1 MKINSPLEAY
11 KYLPQTN
18 CTECGQPTCMAFAS
32 TLIDRSGKPADCP
45 PLIKE
50 KKFAKKLAELEKLLA
65 PEIRKVIL
73 GAGDRA
79 AKIGGDDVLY
89 RHKLTFFD
97 KTKMFFDVTDKM
109 EEAALVE
116 RVLKIQNY
124 RKFYVGRNLLLDG
137 IAIRAVSND
146 PAKFAAAVKKVVA
159 TTELPVILC
168 SFNPAVLKAGLEVAK
183 DKNPLL
189 YAANKDNWKEVGE
202 LALEYKVPVVVS
214 AFNDLD
220 TLKSLAKTFADAG
233 IKDIVLDP
241 GTYPSGKGLKDS
253 FTNFLKIRRA
263 GIMGDT
269 EIAYP
274 IMAIPLTAWMA
285 GISNPVSASF
295 WETALASVFTIRY
308 GDMMLLHSM
317 EPYATMPLVHLAET
331 IYTDPRSPVAVDSK
345 MYKVGTPDENS
356 PVLFT
361 TNFALTYY
369 TVESD
374 LASNGIN
381 CWLLAVDTDGIG
393 VEAAAAGGQLSA
405 DKVKDS
411 FEKSGFDIHKD
422 VTHNAVIIPGLAARL
437 QGDLED
443 KLGAKVL
450 VGPMDSGRLPGWF
463 EKNWPPKQK

>member
-18 CTECGQPTCMAFAS
+18 CGECGEATCMAFAS
-32 TLIDRSGKPADCP
+32 KLIDRSGKPTQCP
-45 PLIKE
+45 PLVKE
-50 KKFAKKLAELEKLLA
+50 KKFAKKLAELERFLA
-65 PEIRKVIL
+65 PEIREITIGV
-73 GAGDRA
+73 GDRA
-79 AKIGGDDVLY
+79 VKIGGDDVLY
-89 RHKLTFFD
+89 RHKLTFFN
-97 KTKMFFDVTDKM
+97 KTKMFYDVTDTM
-109 EEAALVE
+109 DEAALLE
-116 RVLKIQNY
+116 RTKKVADF

-137 IAIRAVSND
+137 VAIRSVSND
-146 PAKFAAAVKKVVA
+146 PEKFAAAVKKVSEVGI
-159 TTELPVILC
+159 PMILC

-183 DKNPLL
+183 DKNPLI

-202 LALEYKVPVVVS
+202 LALEYNVPVVVS

-220 TLKSLAKTFADAG
+220 GLKTLAKTFAEAG

-241 GTYPSGKGLKDS
+241 GTYPSGQGLKDS

-274 IMAIPLTAWMA
+274 IMALPITAWMA
-285 GISNPVSASF
+285 GISDPVSAAY
-295 WETALASVFTIRY
+295 WETAMAAIFTIRY
-308 GDMMLLHSM
+308 GDIMILHSL
-317 EPYATMPLVHLAET
+317 EPYATLPEVHLAET
-331 IYTDPRSPVAVDSK
+331 IYTDPRTPVAVDSK
-345 MYKVGTPDENS
+345 MYKVGEPDENS

-374 LASNGIN
+374 LSSNGIT

-393 VEAAAAGGQLSA
+393 VEAAAAGGQLTA
-405 DKVKDS
+405 DKVKDA
-411 FEKSGFDIHKD
+411 FEKSGFDLKKD
-422 VTHNAVIIPGLAARL
+422 VTHNTVIIPGLAARL

-443 KLGAKVL
+443 KLGARVL

-463 EKNWPPKQK
+463 EKNWPPKQ

>member
-18 CTECGQPTCMAFAS
+18 CGECGEATCMAFAS
-32 TLIDRSGKPADCP
+32 KLIDRSGKPTQCP
-45 PLIKE
+45 PLVKE
-50 KKFAKKLAELEKLLA
+50 KKFAKKLAELERLLA
-65 PEIRKVIL
+65 PEIREITIGV
-73 GAGDRA
+73 GDRA
-79 AKIGGDDVLY
+79 VKIGGDDVLY
-89 RHKLTFFD
+89 RHKLTFFN
-97 KTKMFFDVTDKM
+97 KTKMFYDVTDTM
-109 EEAALVE
+109 DEAALLE
-116 RVLKIQNY
+116 RTKKVADF

-137 IAIRAVSND
+137 VAIRSVSND
-146 PAKFAAAVKKVVA
+146 PEKFAAAVKKVSEVGI
-159 TTELPVILC
+159 PMILC

-183 DKNPLL
+183 DKNPLI

-202 LALEYKVPVVVS
+202 LALEYNVPVVVS

-220 TLKSLAKTFADAG
+220 GLKTLAKTFAEAG

-241 GTYPSGKGLKDS
+241 GTYPSGQGLKDS

-274 IMAIPLTAWMA
+274 IMALPITAWMA
-285 GISNPVSASF
+285 GISDPVSAAY
-295 WETALASVFTIRY
+295 WETAMAAIFTIRY
-308 GDMMLLHSM
+308 GDIMILHSL
-317 EPYATMPLVHLAET
+317 EPYATLPEVHLAET
-331 IYTDPRSPVAVDSK
+331 IYTDPRTPVAVDSK
-345 MYKVGTPDENS
+345 MYKVGEPDENS

-374 LASNGIN
+374 LSSNGIT

-393 VEAAAAGGQLSA
+393 VEAAAAGGQLTA
-405 DKVKDS
+405 DKVKDA
-411 FEKSGFDIHKD
+411 FEKSGFDLKKD
-422 VTHNAVIIPGLAARL
+422 VTHNTVIIPGLAARL

-443 KLGAKVL
+443 KLGVRVL

-463 EKNWPPKQK
+463 EKNWPPKQ

>member
-18 CTECGQPTCMAFAS
+18 CGECGEATCMAFAS
-32 TLIDRSGKPADCP
+32 KLIDRSGKTTDCP
-45 PLIKE
+45 PLVKE
-50 KKFAKKLAELEKLLA
+50 KKFAKKLAELDRLLA
-65 PEIRKVIL
+65 PEIREITIGV
-73 GAGDRA
+73 GDRA
-79 AKIGGDDVLY
+79 VKIGGDDVLY
-89 RHKLTFFD
+89 RHKLTFFN
-97 KTKMFFDVTDKM
+97 KTKMFFDVTDTM
-109 EEAALVE
+109 DEAALVE
-116 RVLKIQNY
+116 RTKKVADF

-137 IAIRAVSND
+137 VAIRSVSND
-146 PAKFAAAVKKVVA
+146 PAKFAAAVKKVAEVGI
-159 TTELPVILC
+159 PMIFC

-202 LALEYKVPVVVS
+202 LALEYNVPVVVS
-214 AFNDLD
+214 AINDLD
-220 TLKSLAKTFADAG
+220 ALKTLAKTFAEAG

-241 GTYPSGKGLKDS
+241 GTSPSGQGLKES

-274 IMAIPLTAWMA
+274 ILALPITAWMA
-285 GISNPVSASF
+285 GISDPVSAAY
-295 WETALASVFTIRY
+295 WETAMAAIFTIRY
-308 GDMMLLHSM
+308 GDIMILHSM
-317 EPYATMPLVHLAET
+317 EPYATLPEVHLAET
-331 IYTDPRSPVAVDSK
+331 IYTDPRTPVAVDSK
-345 MYKVGTPDENS
+345 MYKVGEPDENS

-374 LASNGIN
+374 LSSNGIT

-393 VEAAAAGGQLSA
+393 VEAAAAGGQLTA
-405 DKVKDS
+405 DKVKDA
-411 FEKSGFDIHKD
+411 FEKSGFDLKKD
-422 VTHNAVIIPGLAARL
+422 VTHNTVIIPGLAARL

-443 KLGAKVL
+443 KLDARVM
-450 VGPMDSGRLPGWF
+450 VGPMDSGRLAGGV
-463 EKNWPPKQK
+463 EKNWPPKQ

>member
-18 CTECGQPTCMAFAS
+18 CGECGEPTCMAFAS
-32 TLIDRSGKPADCP
+32 KLIDRSGKPTDCP

-50 KKFAKKLAELEKLLA
+50 KKFAKKLAELDRLLA
-65 PEIRKVIL
+65 PEIREVAI
-73 GAGDRA
+73 GVGDRV

-89 RHKLTFFD
+89 RHKLTFFN
-97 KTKMFFDVTDKM
+97 KTKMFFDVTDTM
-109 EEAALVE
+109 DEAALVE
-116 RVLKIQNY
+116 RTKSIANF

-137 IAIRAVSND
+137 VAIRCVSND
-146 PAKFAAAVKKVVA
+146 PAKFAAAVKKVAEVGI
-159 TTELPVILC
+159 PMIFC
-168 SFNPAVLKAGLEVAK
+168 SFNPAVLKAGLEAAK

-202 LALEYKVPVVVS
+202 LALEYNVPVVVS
-214 AFNDLD
+214 AINDLD
-220 TLKSLAKTFADAG
+220 GLKTLAKTFAEAG
-233 IKDIVLDP
+233 IKNIVLDP
-241 GTYPSGKGLKDS
+241 GTYPSGKGMKDS

-274 IMAIPLTAWMA
+274 ILALPLTAWMA
-285 GISNPVSASF
+285 GISDPVSASY
-295 WETALASVFTIRY
+295 WETAMAAVFTIRY
-308 GDMMLLHSM
+308 GDIMILHSM
-317 EPYATMPLVHLAET
+317 EPYATLPEVHLAET
-331 IYTDPRSPVAVDSK
+331 IYTDPRTPVAVDSK

-374 LASNGIN
+374 LASNGIT
-381 CWLLAVDTDGIG
+381 CWLLAVNTDGIG

-405 DKVKDS
+405 DKVKDA
-411 FEKSGFDIHKD
+411 FDKSGFDIHKD
-422 VTHNAVIIPGLAARL
+422 VTHNTVIIPGLAARL

-443 KLGAKVL
+443 KLGSKVL
-450 VGPMDSGRLPGWF
+450 VGPMDSGRLPGF
-463 EKNWPPKQK
+463 MEKNWPPKK

>member
-18 CTECGQPTCMAFAS
+18 CAECGQPTCMAFAS

-65 PEIRKVIL
+65 PEIREVIL
-73 GAGDRA
+73 GVGERA

-97 KTKMFFDVTDKM
+97 KTKMFFDVTDTM

-168 SFNPAVLKAGLEVAK
+168 SLNPAVLKAGLEVAK

-202 LALEYKVPVVVS
+202 LALEYKVPVVISVI
-214 AFNDLD
+214 NDLD
-220 TLKSLAKTFADAG
+220 TLKSIAKTFADAG

-241 GTYPSGKGLKDS
+241 GTSPSGKGLRES
-253 FTNFLKIRRA
+253 FQNFLKIRRA

-285 GISNPVSASF
+285 GISDPVSASF

-308 GDMMLLHSM
+308 GDIMILHSM

-374 LASNGIN
+374 LASNGVN

-463 EKNWPPKQK
+463 EKNWPPKK

>member
-1 MKINSPLEAY
+1 M
-11 KYLPQTN
+11 
-18 CTECGQPTCMAFAS
+18 
-32 TLIDRSGKPADCP
+32 
-45 PLIKE
+45 IKE
-50 KKFAKKLAELEKLLA
+50 KKYAKKLAELEKLLA
-65 PEIRKVIL
+65 PEIREVIL
-73 GAGDRA
+73 GVGDRA

-97 KTKMFFDVTDKM
+97 KTKMFFDVTDTM

-168 SFNPAVLKAGLEVAK
+168 SLNPAVLKAGLEVAK

-202 LALEYKVPVVVS
+202 LALEYKVPVVISVI
-214 AFNDLD
+214 NDLD
-220 TLKSLAKTFADAG
+220 TLKSIAKTFADAG

-241 GTYPSGKGLKDS
+241 GTYSERKGPEGH

-285 GISNPVSASF
+285 GISDPVSASF

-308 GDMMLLHSM
+308 GDIMILHSM

-374 LASNGIN
+374 LASNGVN

-450 VGPMDSGRLPGWF
+450 VGPMDSRKAPRLV
-463 EKNWPPKQK
+463 

>member
-18 CTECGQPTCMAFAS
+18 CGECGEATCMAFAS
-32 TLIDRSGKPADCP
+32 KLIDRSGKPTQCP
-45 PLIKE
+45 PLVKE
-50 KKFAKKLAELEKLLA
+50 KKFAKKLAELERLLA
-65 PEIRKVIL
+65 PEIREITIGV
-73 GAGDRA
+73 GDRA
-79 AKIGGDDVLY
+79 VKIGGDDVLY
-89 RHKLTFFD
+89 RHKLTFFN
-97 KTKMFFDVTDKM
+97 KTKMFFDVTDTM
-109 EEAALVE
+109 DEAALIE
-116 RVLKIQNY
+116 RTKKVADF

-137 IAIRAVSND
+137 VAIRSVSND
-146 PAKFAAAVKKVVA
+146 PAKFAAAVKKVSEVGI
-159 TTELPVILC
+159 PMIFC

-202 LALEYKVPVVVS
+202 LALEYNVPVVVS

-220 TLKSLAKTFADAG
+220 GLKTLAKTFAEAG

-241 GTYPSGKGLKDS
+241 GTYPSGQGLKDS

-274 IMAIPLTAWMA
+274 IMALPITAWMA
-285 GISNPVSASF
+285 GISDPVSAAY
-295 WETALASVFTIRY
+295 WETAMAAIFTIRY
-308 GDMMLLHSM
+308 GDIMILHSL
-317 EPYATMPLVHLAET
+317 EPYATLPEVHLAET
-331 IYTDPRSPVAVDSK
+331 IYTDPRTPIAVDSK
-345 MYKVGTPDENS
+345 MYKVGEPDENS

-374 LASNGIN
+374 LSSNGIT

-393 VEAAAAGGQLSA
+393 VEAAAAGGQLTA
-405 DKVKDS
+405 DKVKDA
-411 FEKSGFDIHKD
+411 FEKSGFDLKKD
-422 VTHNAVIIPGLAARL
+422 VTHNTVIIPGLAARL

-443 KLGAKVL
+443 KLGARVL

-463 EKNWPPKQK
+463 EKNWPPKQ

>member
-18 CTECGQPTCMAFAS
+18 CGECGEATCMAFAS
-32 TLIDRSGKPADCP
+32 KLIDRSGKPTQCP
-45 PLIKE
+45 PLVKE
-50 KKFAKKLAELEKLLA
+50 KKFAKELAELERLLA
-65 PEIRKVIL
+65 PEIREITIGV
-73 GAGDRA
+73 GDRA
-79 AKIGGDDVLY
+79 VKIGGDDVLY
-89 RHKLTFFD
+89 RHKLTFFN
-97 KTKMFFDVTDKM
+97 KTKMFYDVTDTM
-109 EEAALVE
+109 DEAALLE
-116 RVLKIQNY
+116 RTKKVADF

-137 IAIRAVSND
+137 VAIRSVSND
-146 PAKFAAAVKKVVA
+146 PEKFAAAVKKVSEVGI
-159 TTELPVILC
+159 PMILC

-183 DKNPLL
+183 DKNPLI

-202 LALEYKVPVVVS
+202 LALEYNVPVVVS

-220 TLKSLAKTFADAG
+220 GLKTLAKTFAEAG

-241 GTYPSGKGLKDS
+241 GTYPSGQGLKDS

-274 IMAIPLTAWMA
+274 IMALPITAWMA
-285 GISNPVSASF
+285 GISDPVSAAY
-295 WETALASVFTIRY
+295 WETAMAAIFTIRY
-308 GDMMLLHSM
+308 GDIMILHSL
-317 EPYATMPLVHLAET
+317 EPYATLPEVHLAET
-331 IYTDPRSPVAVDSK
+331 IYTDPRTPVAVDSK
-345 MYKVGTPDENS
+345 MYKVGEPDENS

-374 LASNGIN
+374 LSSNGIT

-393 VEAAAAGGQLSA
+393 VEAAAAGGQLTA
-405 DKVKDS
+405 DKVKDA
-411 FEKSGFDIHKD
+411 FEKSGFDLKKD
-422 VTHNAVIIPGLAARL
+422 VTHNTVIIPGLAARL

-443 KLGAKVL
+443 KLGARVL

-463 EKNWPPKQK
+463 EKNWPPKQ

>member
-18 CTECGQPTCMAFAS
+18 CGECGEATCMAFAS
-32 TLIDRSGKPADCP
+32 KLIDRSGKPTQCP
-45 PLIKE
+45 PLVKE
-50 KKFAKKLAELEKLLA
+50 KKFAKKLAELERLLA
-65 PEIRKVIL
+65 PEIREITIGV
-73 GAGDRA
+73 GDRA
-79 AKIGGDDVLY
+79 VKIGGDDVLY
-89 RHKLTFFD
+89 RHKLTFFN
-97 KTKMFFDVTDKM
+97 KTKMFFDVTDTM
-109 EEAALVE
+109 DEAALVE
-116 RVLKIQNY
+116 RTKKVADF

-137 IAIRAVSND
+137 VAIRSVSND
-146 PAKFAAAVKKVVA
+146 PAKFAAAVKKVAEVGI
-159 TTELPVILC
+159 PMIFC

-202 LALEYKVPVVVS
+202 LALEYNVPVVVS
-214 AFNDLD
+214 AINDLD
-220 TLKSLAKTFADAG
+220 ALKTLAKTFAEAG

-241 GTYPSGKGLKDS
+241 GTSPSGQGLKES

-274 IMAIPLTAWMA
+274 ILALPITAWMA
-285 GISNPVSASF
+285 GISDPVSAAY
-295 WETALASVFTIRY
+295 WETAMAAIFTIRY
-308 GDMMLLHSM
+308 GDIMILHSM
-317 EPYATMPLVHLAET
+317 EPYATLPEVHLAET
-331 IYTDPRSPVAVDSK
+331 IYTDPRTPVAVDSK
-345 MYKVGTPDENS
+345 MYKVGEPDENS

-374 LASNGIN
+374 LSSNGIT

-393 VEAAAAGGQLSA
+393 VEAAAAGGQLTA
-405 DKVKDS
+405 DKVKDA
-411 FEKSGFDIHKD
+411 FEKSGFDLKKD
-422 VTHNAVIIPGLAARL
+422 VTHNTVIIPGLAARL

-443 KLGAKVL
+443 KLDARVM

-463 EKNWPPKQK
+463 EKNWPPKQ

>member
-32 TLIDRSGKPADCP
+32 TLIDRSGKPTDCP
-45 PLIKE
+45 PLVKE

-65 PEIRKVIL
+65 PEIREVVL
-73 GAGDRA
+73 GVGDRI
-79 AKIGGDDVLY
+79 AKVGGDDVLY
-89 RHKLTFFD
+89 RHKLTFFN
-97 KTKMFFDVTDKM
+97 KTKMFFDVTDTM

-137 IAIRAVSND
+137 VAIRAVSND
-146 PAKFAAAVKKVVA
+146 PAKFAAAVKKVVD

-202 LALEYKVPVVVS
+202 LVLEYKVPVVVS
-214 AFNDLD
+214 AINDLD

-233 IKDIVLDP
+233 IKDIILDP

-274 IMAIPLTAWMA
+274 IMAIPLTAWMS
-285 GISNPVSASF
+285 GISDPVSASF

-374 LASNGIN
+374 LASNGVN

-405 DKVKDS
+405 DKVVDS
-411 FEKSGFDIHKD
+411 FKNAGFDIHKD
-422 VTHNAVIIPGLAARL
+422 VTHNSVIIPGLAARL

-443 KLGAKVL
+443 KLDAKVL

-463 EKNWPPKQK
+463 EKNWPPKK

>member
-18 CTECGQPTCMAFAS
+18 CGECGEATCMAFAS
-32 TLIDRSGKPADCP
+32 KLIDRSGKTTDCP

-50 KKFAKKLAELEKLLA
+50 KKFAKKLAELDRLLA
-65 PEIRKVIL
+65 PEIREVVI
-73 GAGDRA
+73 GAGDRV

-89 RHKLTFFD
+89 RHKLTFFN
-97 KTKMFFDVTDKM
+97 KTKMFFDVTDTM
-109 EEAALVE
+109 DEAALIE
-116 RVLKIQNY
+116 RTKKVANFK
-124 RKFYVGRNLLLDG
+124 KFYVGRNLLLDG
-137 IAIRAVSND
+137 VAIRCVSND
-146 PAKFAAAVKKVVA
+146 PAKFAAAVKKVAEVGI
-159 TTELPVILC
+159 PMIFC
-168 SFNPAVLKAGLEVAK
+168 SFNPAVLKAGLEAAK

-202 LALEYKVPVVVS
+202 LALEYNVPVVVS
-214 AFNDLD
+214 AINDLD
-220 TLKSLAKTFADAG
+220 GLKTLAKTFAEAG
-233 IKDIVLDP
+233 IKNIVLDP
-241 GTYPSGKGLKDS
+241 GTYPSGKGMKDS

-274 IMAIPLTAWMA
+274 IMALPFTAWMA
-285 GISNPVSASF
+285 GISDPVSASY
-295 WETALASVFTIRY
+295 WETAMAAVFTIRY
-308 GDMMLLHSM
+308 GDIMILHSM
-317 EPYATMPLVHLAET
+317 EPYATLPEVHLAET
-331 IYTDPRSPVAVDSK
+331 IYTDPRTPVAVDSK

-374 LASNGIN
+374 LSSNGIT
-381 CWLLAVDTDGIG
+381 CWLLAVNTDGIG

-405 DKVKDS
+405 DKVVDS
-411 FEKSGFDIHKD
+411 FKNAGFDIHKD
-422 VTHNAVIIPGLAARL
+422 VTHNTVIIPGLAARL

-450 VGPMDSGRLPGWF
+450 VGPMDSGRLPGF
-463 EKNWPPKQK
+463 MEKNWPPKK

>member
-18 CTECGQPTCMAFAS
+18 CQECGQPTCMAFAS

-50 KKFAKKLAELEKLLA
+50 KKYAKKLAELEKLLA
-65 PEIRKVIL
+65 PEIREVIL
-73 GAGDRA
+73 GVGDRI
-79 AKIGGDDVLY
+79 AKVGGDDVLY
-89 RHKLTFFD
+89 RHKLTFFN
-97 KTKMFFDVTDKM
+97 KTKMFFDVTDTM

-137 IAIRAVSND
+137 IAIRAASND

-233 IKDIVLDP
+233 IKDIILDP
-241 GTYPSGKGLKDS
+241 GTYPSGKGLKES

-274 IMAIPLTAWMA
+274 IMAIPLTAWMS
-285 GISNPVSASF
+285 GISDPVSASF
-295 WETALASVFTIRY
+295 WETALAAVFTIRY

-317 EPYATMPLVHLAET
+317 EPYATMPTVHLAET

-374 LASNGIN
+374 LASNGVN

-422 VTHNAVIIPGLAARL
+422 VTHNTVIIPGLAARL

-443 KLGAKVL
+443 KLEARVL
-450 VGPMDSGRLPGWF
+450 VGPMDSGRLPGFF

>member
-18 CTECGQPTCMAFAS
+18 CGECGEPTCMAFAS
-32 TLIDRSGKPADCP
+32 KLIDRSGKTTDCP

-50 KKFAKKLAELEKLLA
+50 KKFAKKLAELDRLLA
-65 PEIRKVIL
+65 PEIREVAI
-73 GAGDRA
+73 GVGDRV

-89 RHKLTFFD
+89 RHKLTFFN
-97 KTKMFFDVTDKM
+97 KTKMFFDVTDTM
-109 EEAALVE
+109 DEAALVE
-116 RVLKIQNY
+116 RTKSIANF

-137 IAIRAVSND
+137 VAIRCVSND
-146 PAKFAAAVKKVVA
+146 PAKFAAAVKKVAEVGI
-159 TTELPVILC
+159 PMIFC
-168 SFNPAVLKAGLEVAK
+168 SFNPAVLKAGLEAAK

-202 LALEYKVPVVVS
+202 LALEYNVPVVVS
-214 AFNDLD
+214 AINDLD
-220 TLKSLAKTFADAG
+220 GLKTLAKTFAEAG
-233 IKDIVLDP
+233 IKNIVLDP
-241 GTYPSGKGLKDS
+241 GTYPSGKGMKDS

-274 IMAIPLTAWMA
+274 IMALPFTAWMA
-285 GISNPVSASF
+285 GISDPVSASY
-295 WETALASVFTIRY
+295 WETAMAAVFTIRY
-308 GDMMLLHSM
+308 GDIMILHSM
-317 EPYATMPLVHLAET
+317 EPYATLPEVHLAET
-331 IYTDPRSPVAVDSK
+331 IYTDPRTPVAVDSK

-374 LASNGIN
+374 LSSNGIT
-381 CWLLAVDTDGIG
+381 CWLLAVNTDGIG

-405 DKVKDS
+405 DKVVDS
-411 FEKSGFDIHKD
+411 FKNAGFDIHKD
-422 VTHNAVIIPGLAARL
+422 VTHNTVIIPGLAARL

-450 VGPMDSGRLPGWF
+450 VGPMDSGRLPGF
-463 EKNWPPKQK
+463 MEKNWPPKK

>member
-18 CTECGQPTCMAFAS
+18 CGECGEATCMAFAS
-32 TLIDRSGKPADCP
+32 KLIDRSGKTSNCP

-50 KKFAKKLAELEKLLA
+50 KKFAKKLAELDRLLA
-65 PEIRKVIL
+65 PEIREVVI
-73 GAGDRA
+73 GVGDRA

-97 KTKMFFDVTDKM
+97 KTKMFFDVTDTM
-109 EEAALVE
+109 DEAALVE
-116 RVLKIQNY
+116 RVKKIANFK
-124 RKFYVGRNLLLDG
+124 KFYVGRNLLLDG
-137 IAIRAVSND
+137 VAIRSVSND
-146 PAKFAAAVKKVVA
+146 PAKFAAAVKKVAEVGI
-159 TTELPVILC
+159 PMIFC
-168 SFNPAVLKAGLEVAK
+168 SFNPAVLKAGLEAAK

-202 LALEYKVPVVVS
+202 LALEYNVPVVVS
-214 AFNDLD
+214 AINDLD
-220 TLKSLAKTFADAG
+220 ALKTLAKTFADAG
-233 IKDIVLDP
+233 IKDLVLDP
-241 GTYPSGKGLKDS
+241 GTAPSGKGMKES

-274 IMAIPLTAWMA
+274 ILAIPLTAWMA
-285 GISNPVSASF
+285 GITDPVSASF
-295 WETALASVFTIRY
+295 WETAMASVFTIRY
-308 GDMMLLHSM
+308 GDIMILHSM
-317 EPYATMPLVHLAET
+317 EPYATLPLVHLAET
-331 IYTDPRSPVAVDSK
+331 IYTDPRTPVAVDSK

-374 LASNGIN
+374 LASNGIT

-405 DKVKDS
+405 DKVKDA
-411 FEKSGFDIHKD
+411 FDKSGFDIHKD
-422 VTHNAVIIPGLAARL
+422 VTHNTVIIPGLAARL
-437 QGDLED
+437 QGDIED

-450 VGPMDSGRLPGWF
+450 VGPMDSGRLPGF
-463 EKNWPPKQK
+463 MEKNWPPKQ

>member
-18 CTECGQPTCMAFAS
+18 CGECGEATCMAFAS
-32 TLIDRSGKPADCP
+32 KLIDRSGKPTQCP
-45 PLIKE
+45 PLVKE
-50 KKFAKKLAELEKLLA
+50 KKFAKKLAELERLLA
-65 PEIRKVIL
+65 PEIREITIGV
-73 GAGDRA
+73 GDRA
-79 AKIGGDDVLY
+79 VKIGGDDVLY
-89 RHKLTFFD
+89 RHKLTFFN
-97 KTKMFFDVTDKM
+97 KTKMFYDVTDTM
-109 EEAALVE
+109 DEAALLE
-116 RVLKIQNY
+116 RTKKVADF

-137 IAIRAVSND
+137 VAIRSVSND
-146 PAKFAAAVKKVVA
+146 PEKFAAAVKKVSEVGI
-159 TTELPVILC
+159 PMILC

-183 DKNPLL
+183 DKNPLI

-202 LALEYKVPVVVS
+202 LALEYNVPVVVS

-220 TLKSLAKTFADAG
+220 GLKTLAKTFAEAG

-241 GTYPSGKGLKDS
+241 GTYPSGQGLKDS

-274 IMAIPLTAWMA
+274 IMALPITAWMA
-285 GISNPVSASF
+285 GISDPVSAAY
-295 WETALASVFTIRY
+295 WETAMAAIFTIRY
-308 GDMMLLHSM
+308 GDIMILHSL
-317 EPYATMPLVHLAET
+317 EPYATLPEVHLAET
-331 IYTDPRSPVAVDSK
+331 IYTDPRTPVAVDSK
-345 MYKVGTPDENS
+345 MYKVGEPDENS

-374 LASNGIN
+374 LSSNGIT

-393 VEAAAAGGQLSA
+393 VEAAAAGGQLTA
-405 DKVKDS
+405 DKVKDA
-411 FEKSGFDIHKD
+411 FEKSGFDLKKD
-422 VTHNAVIIPGLAARL
+422 VTHNTVIIPGLAARL

-443 KLGAKVL
+443 KLGARDRKSV
-450 VGPMDSGRLPGWF
+450 V
-463 EKNWPPKQK
+463 